1 MHSLGS
7 DPEIVNFISGN
18 MFPNPE
24 QAHNSVKY
32 FNPQTMLIKSTGWD
46 EVPGNPTTQSNMEAT
61 KDDISRVYQE
71 EYENDE
77 NDDIGHW
84 DEEKNKFDMFAAYPF
99 LTSE

>member
-1 MHSLGS
+1 MS
-7 DPEIVNFISGN
+7 DPEIANLIPGN

-24 QAHNSVKY
+24 LGHNSVEH
-32 FNPQTMLIKSTGWD
+32 FNPQSLLLKSTGFS
-46 EVPGNPTTQSNMEAT
+46 EVPGYPTTQTNMEAT
-61 KDDISRVYQE
+61 NDDISGVFQD